1 MPPEAHFDLST
12 IDQSRVLVDREGIR
26 RVNPQ
31 RFEMEH
37 LDGILHHD
45 RDQGI
50 VVGFKDVREDEFW
63 VRGHMPGMPLLPGV
77 IMCEAAAQLGSYY
90 AMTHGMFGPHSI
102 LGLGG
107 LDDVRFRGP
116 VRPGDR
122 LILVA
127 KAVRVKPRQSIFD
140 VQGFVGGG
148 MVFHAQVIGIRLD
161 APPGE

>member
-1 MPPEAHFDLST
+1 MPPELHFDLNS

-37 LDGILHHD
+37 IDGILHLD
-45 RDQGI
+45 REAG
-50 VVGFKDVREDEFW
+50 VAVGFKDVRDDEFW

-90 AMTHGMFGPHSI
+90 AMSGGMLGPNSI

-107 LDDVRFRGP
+107 LEDVRFRGP

-127 KAVRVKPRQSIFD
+127 KTVRLKPRQSVFD
-140 VQGFVGGG
+140 VQGFVKDS

-161 APPGE
+161 SPIGG